1 MSYKLFSKVVDDL
14 ANARMAEDYIA
25 AKRLA
30 EGLGLREQFMVVDH
44 LIKCRRRLVEM
55 GVL

>member
-30 EGLGLREQFMVVDH
+30 EGLGLREQFMVFDH